1 MTDLYAG
8 FFRFPVLRYQLS
20 WQVLGLA
27 AGVSAAAAG
36 LGAWMAI
43 RAAVHLPPAE
53 AMRPPAPA
61 HYRLRGFERG
71 RLARMLGTVPMMIVR
86 ETLRRPLRS
95 LASALG
101 VGAAVGVMII
111 GRVNFDSLEYI
122 LSDLML
128 EQQREDLTVSFLR
141 PVPAEALNEVKTIPG
156 VNEAEGMYTV
166 PVRISHGGRHRDIP
180 LQGMLPDARLR
191 RIVTGGGDVVPMPG
205 DGLMLTRK
213 LADLLGITVGQTV
226 ELEEKE
232 GERRLWRL
240 PVHRLADE
248 ALGLQAYISLPGL
261 YRLRQEQPRLNLL
274 LLRIDP
280 LAREQVERRL
290 HRSPQLSSIDSL
302 PDMVAAMRAQ
312 SGRYMSVIT
321 AVICILGGCV
331 AVGVVYN
338 NARVALSQRARD
350 LASLRVL
357 GFTRTEVS
365 RVLLG
370 ELAVQVLVGLP
381 LGVLL
386 GHAWSRAIIAS
397 IDTERLR
404 LPVIIG
410 PVTLS
415 LSMGLAIA
423 AAALSAL
430 WVSRRLDRLD
440 LIAVLKTRE

>member
-1 MTDLYAG
+1 
-8 FFRFPVLRYQLS
+8 
-20 WQVLGLA
+20 
-27 AGVSAAAAG
+27 
-36 LGAWMAI
+36 
-43 RAAVHLPPAE
+43 
-53 AMRPPAPA
+53 
-61 HYRLRGFERG
+61 
-71 RLARMLGTVPMMIVR
+71 
-86 ETLRRPLRS
+86 
-95 LASALG
+95 
-101 VGAAVGVMII
+101 VMII
-111 GRVNFDSLEYI
+111 GRVNFDAMEYI

-180 LQGMLPDARLR
+180 LQGMVPDARLR
-191 RIVTGGGDVVPMPG
+191 RIVTGSGDAVPMPG

-397 IDTERLR
+397 IDPERLR

-410 PVTLS
+410 PVTLA
-415 LSMGLAIA
+415 LSMGLAVA